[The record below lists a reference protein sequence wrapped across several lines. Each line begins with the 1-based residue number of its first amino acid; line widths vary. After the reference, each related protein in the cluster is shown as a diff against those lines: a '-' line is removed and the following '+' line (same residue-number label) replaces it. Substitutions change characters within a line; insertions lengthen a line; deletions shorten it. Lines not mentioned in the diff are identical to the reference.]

1 MNKFNNQADNCIKDN
16 LDESQNDI
24 QNKFY
29 IKDDKIGNSFK
40 ELPSFNDN
48 SKEENNEINEDSF
61 MNIIQ
66 DLNVSDISS
75 YEDEPQKEN
84 NKEIE
89 IILNNL
95 RETLEDQIKSDV
107 KNFEEI
113 KEKEISINLNES
125 KEVNGTKKGLEVE
138 YNDKEV
144 SKTKNIS
151 KSDKNEL
158 KEASKIFVIQKEP
171 EKKLIGRKRKSEH
184 NKGDLDEQNKDKFC

>member
-40 ELPSFNDN
+40 ELPSFYDN
-48 SKEENNEINEDSF
+48 STEENNEINEDSF

-113 KEKEISINLNES
+113 KEKEISINLNE
-125 KEVNGTKKGLEVE
+125 
-138 YNDKEV
+138 
-144 SKTKNIS
+144 
-151 KSDKNEL
+151 
-158 KEASKIFVIQKEP
+158 
-171 EKKLIGRKRKSEH
+171 
-184 NKGDLDEQNKDKFC
+184 